1 MEGLVDLT
9 NKPVLQVFKSLILDY
24 SNDDKKISRYD
35 QKDDNKA
42 NDVQNY
48 CFCVTMILGVV
59 V

>member
-35 QKDDNKA
+35 QKDDDKA